1 MKTYFIATR
10 DSYGQR
16 TGTFQSLELSEDQV
30 STNQYGSKTYNGSF
44 LYESLSEVLIA
55 IQD

>member
-16 TGTFQSLELSEDQV
+16 TGTFTSAELSDEQIEI
-30 STNQYGSKTYNGSF
+30 NRFGSKMYQGQF
-44 LYESLSEVLIA
+44 LYESYLEVLRA
-55 IQD
+55 VQD

>member
-1 MKTYFIATR
+1 MKTYFIAIR

-16 TGTFQSLELSEDQV
+16 TGTFQSLELSEDQI
-30 STNQYGSKTYNGSF
+30 SINQYGSKTYNGSF
-44 LYESLSEVLIA
+44 LYESLSEVVRA